1 MFQMSTKLS
10 QQSLIH
16 FLLLAGLGLATSNLA
31 AGGQTSGKT
40 FKCWKNDLGIRECG
54 NMVPPEYS
62 QRRIEIVNDRG
73 LVVKVI
79 EPPKTPEE
87 LEKEREQERLRK
99 QREKAKKE
107 RERQDAILL
116 NAYTTERDLL
126 IARDTNLKAAQGQI
140 DIAENNLKMLQNTLS
155 DLQTRAG
162 NYERSGNKPP
172 KKLIED
178 INQTKKSI
186 TEKKRTIDKKKSNK
200 AKMEERFKND
210 LARFRKLKGIKPA
223 SDKTPASTTAVP
235 NEPAAKP

>member
-87 LEKEREQERLRK
+87 LEKEREQ
-99 QREKAKKE
+99 
-107 RERQDAILL
+107 ERQDAILL